1 MSSFTPQDD
10 LAQIRSMMGRSVK
23 FLSLS
28 PWAAVMAGVYALLG
42 ALFAKQYL
50 YDLSRMPLEDEYSFA
65 VLLPVAGIALA
76 VLVLAAATAFGL
88 SHRKAR
94 FAGQPFW
101 TPAARRVLANFTV
114 PMLMGGAFVV
124 ILYLKGHYPLLAAVM
139 LLFYG
144 VSLFCA
150 GNFTFSDV
158 RMLGVLEMLTGLMA
172 AFLPEKG
179 LLLWAFGFGV
189 LHLVYGGIL
198 YWKYERNQAA
208 SR

>member
-1 MSSFTPQDD
+1 
-10 LAQIRSMMGRSVK
+10 LAQIRSMMERSVK

>member
-1 MSSFTPQDD
+1 M
-10 LAQIRSMMGRSVK
+10 AQIRSMMERSVK

>member
-10 LAQIRSMMGRSVK
+10 LAQIRSMMERSVK

>member
-10 LAQIRSMMGRSVK
+10 LAQIRSMMERSVK

-50 YDLSRMPLEDEYSFA
+50 YDMRLAPFEDGGDFA
-65 VLLPVAGIALA
+65 VLLPIAGIALA

-124 ILYLKGHYPLLAAVM
+124 ILYLKGHYPLLAPVM

-150 GNFTFSDV
+150 GNCTFSEV

>member
-1 MSSFTPQDD
+1 MPSFTPQDD
-10 LAQIRSMMGRSVK
+10 LVQIRSMMERSVK

-50 YDLSRMPLEDEYSFA
+50 YDMSRVPFEDGGDVAALFPL
-65 VLLPVAGIALA
+65 VGIALA
-76 VLVLAAATAFGL
+76 VLVLAAGTAFVL

-94 FAGQPFW
+94 SAGQPFW
-101 TPAARRVLANFTV
+101 TPAARRVLANFTL
-114 PMLMGGAFVV
+114 PMLVGGAFVA
-124 ILYLKGHYPLLAAVM
+124 ILYAKGHYSLLAAAM

-172 AFLPEKG
+172 AFLPMQS

-189 LHLVYGGIL
+189 LHIVYGAIL
-198 YWKYERNQAA
+198 YWKYERNQST

>member
-10 LAQIRSMMGRSVK
+10 LAQIRSMMERSVK

-114 PMLMGGAFVV
+114 PMLMGGAFVA
-124 ILYLKGHYPLLAAVM
+124 ILYLKGHYPLLAAAM

-198 YWKYERNQAA
+198 YWKYERNQVA

>member
-1 MSSFTPQDD
+1 MYSFTPQDD
-10 LAQIRSMMGRSVK
+10 LAQIRSMMERSVK

-42 ALFAKQYL
+42 TLFAKQHL
-50 YDLSRMPLEDEYSFA
+50 HDVSRMPFEGEGSAA
-65 VLLPVAGIALA
+65 VVLPVAGIALA
-76 VLVLAAATAFGL
+76 VLVLAAGTAFGL
-88 SHRKAR
+88 SYRKAR
-94 FAGQPFW
+94 SAGQPFW
-101 TPAARRVLANFTV
+101 TPAARRVLANFAI
-114 PMLMGGAFVV
+114 PMCVGGIFVA
-124 ILYLKGHYPLLAAVM
+124 ILYVKGHYSLLAAAM

-158 RMLGVLEMLTGLMA
+158 RTLGVLEMLTGLMA
-172 AFLPEKG
+172 AFLPVKS

-189 LHLVYGGIL
+189 LHIIYGGIL
-198 YWKYERNQAA
+198 YWKYERNRAT